1 MRTELSSA
9 PSISG
14 QGRSTRVHGSCSAVR
29 VAHPLARGLRCL
41 AWIPLALLLPGC
53 FGYSAANVG
62 LEKLDPGSGYRP
74 TSPEI
79 FRPKG
84 KTAIYLAFSGGGTR
98 AAAFSYGVLEGLR
111 DARIWED
118 GKTRP
123 VLDEVDTISGV
134 SGGSF
139 PAAYY
144 GLYGDRIFERFE
156 QDFLK
161 RNVQTALIL
170 RALRPK
176 NLIGL
181 MTPWVNRSALAS
193 QYYDSKIFHDATF
206 ADLTA
211 AKGPTIYINATDL
224 SSGNRF
230 TFTQGQFDVLCSDL
244 DQLHVSVAVAAS
256 SAVPALLSPVTL
268 RNHAGTCGYV
278 LPAWLEPALASRRTD
293 PRAYQ
298 AAQSFAQY
306 HDPNAKKF
314 VHLIDGGVSDNLGL
328 RAGLDLVY
336 AAGGL
341 EEASKMRGTEK
352 SERLVVIV
360 VNAQTENDPKI
371 DLSAASPG
379 FAALMNS
386 VTGAQINR
394 SNFETLRLLED
405 GMRHWG
411 QELQEEGKPSPT
423 YLVDVSFENLE
434 DPKEVQYFKRLPT
447 SFKLSDEQVD
457 RLREAGRRLLRDSPE
472 FQRLLREMAPP
483 EGWEPSQPSGEARA
497 E

>member
-1 MRTELSSA
+1 MLTHLALGPSHPRRCTRARA
-9 PSISG
+9 PSPALI
-14 QGRSTRVHGSCSAVR
+14 A
-29 VAHPLARGLRCL
+29 AHPVARGLRCL
-41 AWIPLALLLPGC
+41 AWFPLALLLSGC
-53 FGYSAANVG
+53 FGYSAANVR
-62 LEKLDPGSGYRP
+62 LEKLDPDSGYRP
-74 TSPEI
+74 SSPEL

-84 KTAIYLAFSGGGTR
+84 KTSIYLAFSGGGTR

-111 DARIWED
+111 DARIWVD
-118 GKTRP
+118 GESVP

-144 GLYGDRIFERFE
+144 GLFGDDIFERFE
-156 QDFLK
+156 KDFLK

-181 MTPWVNRSALAS
+181 MTPWVNRSALAA
-193 QYYDSKIFHDATF
+193 QYYDSKVFHDATF

-211 AKGPTIYINATDL
+211 ARGPTVYINATDL
-224 SSGNRF
+224 SSGDRF

-268 RNHAGTCGYV
+268 RNHAGTCGYE
-278 LPAWLEPALASRRTD
+278 LPAWLQPALASKRTD

-298 AAQSFAQY
+298 AARSFAQY
-306 HDPNAKKF
+306 HDPQAKKF
-314 VHLIDGGVSDNLGL
+314 IHLVDGGVSDNLGL

-341 EEASKMRGTEK
+341 DEVRKIRGSEK
-352 SERLVVIV
+352 SERLIVIV
-360 VNAQTENDPKI
+360 VNAETENDPKI
-371 DLSAASPG
+371 DLSAAAPG

-386 VTGAQINR
+386 VSGAQIRR

-411 QELQEEGKPSPT
+411 QELQQAGKPPPT
-423 YLVDVSFENLE
+423 YLVEVSFDNLE
-434 DPKEVQYFKRLPT
+434 DPEEVRYFKRLPT

-472 FQRLLREMAPP
+472 FQRLLKDMAPP
-483 EGWEPSQPSGEARA
+483 EGWKPSQASDEARA